1 MAIFTEGATG
11 YRLSSSIF
19 VNLVLTMSICKE
31 ARQVVVGG
39 LFPAPMA
46 GSEEGEMDSPS
57 AIMVRLPEIFGGK
70 EARKL
75 RRDLKSKIGKDV
87 PCVVVDLSRVKKI
100 DLAGVEGL
108 LNCMEQ
114 IARQDGSVQ
123 LGGISPEAATIFEL
137 TRMNT
142 LIQKFPVF
150 PAEAPSF
157 ALTPETVA
165 EETPSKARTQP
176 QTVAA

>member
-1 MAIFTEGATG
+1 
-11 YRLSSSIF
+11 
-19 VNLVLTMSICKE
+19 
-31 ARQVVVGG
+31 
-39 LFPAPMA
+39 
-46 GSEEGEMDSPS
+46 MDSPS
-57 AIMVRLPEIFGGK
+57 AIMVRVPEVFGRK

-75 RRDLKSKIGKDV
+75 ERELRNKIGNDV
-87 PCVVVDLSRVKKI
+87 PCVIVDLSRVKKI

-108 LNCMEQ
+108 LSCMEQ
-114 IARQDGSVQ
+114 IARTDGSVQ
-123 LGGISPEAATIFEL
+123 LGGISPEAATILEL

-142 LIQKFPVF
+142 LINKFPAF

-165 EETPSKARTQP
+165 EEAPAKTTSQP

>member
-1 MAIFTEGATG
+1 MRIF
-11 YRLSSSIF
+11 
-19 VNLVLTMSICKE
+19 KE
-31 ARQVVVGG
+31 ASRVIPGF
-39 LFPAPMA
+39 LFPAPVA
-46 GSEEGEMDSPS
+46 GSKEGDMDSPS
-57 AIMVRLPEIFGGK
+57 AIMVRVPEVFGRK

-75 RRDLKSKIGKDV
+75 ERELRNKIGNDV
-87 PCVVVDLSRVKKI
+87 PCVIVDLSRVKKI
-100 DLAGVEGL
+100 DLAGIEGL

-114 IARQDGSVQ
+114 IARLDGSVQ
-123 LGGISPEAATIFEL
+123 LGGISPEAATILEL

-142 LIQKFPVF
+142 LIQKFPAF

-165 EETPSKARTQP
+165 EEAPSKTTSQP